1 MKNLLY
7 NILTVV
13 IFFAG
18 LGLVLYPGVSN
29 YINEKHSSK
38 VVANYSNVM
47 RDTSE
52 EEIAEKLAQAE
63 EYNARLSQTP
73 NAFYDPSLVS
83 GYLETLDPMG
93 VGVMGYI
100 YIEKIKVE
108 LPIYHG
114 TSEGVLQIG
123 AGHIEGTSLPVGGT
137 GTHCVLSGHR
147 GLPSAKLFTD
157 LNELDLG
164 DTFCLTILNKVLT
177 YQVDQITT
185 VLPTEVDE
193 LQIDPEQDYCTLLT
207 CTPYGINTHRLLV
220 RGVRLP
226 DAEEKPGI
234 FVENEAFKVNIYITA
249 PIFSAPLLLII
260 LFYLLAKIRR
270 SRKKAQ
276 HDKAS
281 AL

>member
-1 MKNLLY
+1 MKKKLY
-7 NILTVV
+7 NILTIVL
-13 IFFAG
+13 FLAG
-18 LGLVLYPGVSN
+18 LGLVLYPAVSN

-38 VVANYSNVM
+38 VVADYSSVM
-47 RDTSE
+47 SNTTD
-52 EEIAEKLAQAE
+52 EEIAAKLARAE
-63 EYNARLSQTP
+63 EYNARLRKTP
-73 NAFYDPSLVS
+73 SAFYDPSLVP
-83 GYLETLDPMG
+83 GYQEALDPMG
-93 VGVMGYI
+93 IGVMGYI

-114 TSEGVLQIG
+114 TSEGVLQVG
-123 AGHIEGTSLPVGGT
+123 AGHIEGTSLPVGGK

-157 LNELDLG
+157 LTDLELG
-164 DTFCLTILNKVLT
+164 DTFRLTILNKVLT

-207 CTPYGINTHRLLV
+207 CTPYGINSHRLLV

-234 FVENEAFKVNIYITA
+234 FVENEAFKVNMYITV

-260 LFYLLAKIRR
+260 LFYLLARIKRI
-270 SRKKAQ
+270 RKKARQ
-276 HDKAS
+276 KKRKRS
-281 AL
+281 